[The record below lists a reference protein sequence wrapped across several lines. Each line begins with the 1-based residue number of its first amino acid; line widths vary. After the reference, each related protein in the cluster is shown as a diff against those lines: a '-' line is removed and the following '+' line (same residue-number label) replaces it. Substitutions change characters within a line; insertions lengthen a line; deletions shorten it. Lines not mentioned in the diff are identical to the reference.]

1 MWLLAGGL
9 GLLQASG
16 RAGVS
21 SQAATHLATATSHL
35 PALDLQDHLNH
46 TTLELC
52 QLAVSPTLGL
62 CHWIS
67 LDVTPTGLIL
77 LMRDRKITD

>member
-35 PALDLQDHLNH
+35 PALDLQDQPQPPHL
-46 TTLELC
+46 TALSACCLSYPGT
-52 QLAVSPTLGL
+52 V
-62 CHWIS
+62 S
-67 LDVTPTGLIL
+67 LDITG
-77 LMRDRKITD
+77 MSPQQD

>member
-35 PALDLQDHLNH
+35 PALATCRTNLNH
-46 TTLELC
+46 LTLQLC

-67 LDVTPTGLIL
+67 LGCQPNRIDPVNE
-77 LMRDRKITD
+77 R